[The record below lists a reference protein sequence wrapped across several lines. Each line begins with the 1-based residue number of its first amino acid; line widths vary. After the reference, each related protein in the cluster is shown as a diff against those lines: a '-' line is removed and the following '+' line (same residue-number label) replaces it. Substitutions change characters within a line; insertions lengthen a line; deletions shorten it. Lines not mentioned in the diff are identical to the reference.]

1 MVGVRANRHLRSSAV
16 TLNGFILALS
26 TSASGQIK
34 DNSFL
39 LEEAYNQEPGVVQ
52 HINSFARS
60 DEGDWSYLFTQEW
73 PLGSLRHQL
82 SYSLLLQHSRRD
94 GTGFG
99 DAVFNYRYQLIGT
112 AQARTAMAPR
122 ISLILPLGNERLGRG
137 NGGLG
142 FQVNLPLSLVL
153 SPRLTTHWNAGAT
166 LVPSAGNESGRATTF
181 GPNVGGSVVW
191 SFSPKFDALVE
202 AVWMNQESVV
212 GEGRTSR
219 ESIALLSPGIR
230 IAWEVA
236 NGVELVPG
244 AAYTLNL
251 SGPTGNDAIFLYL
264 SIEHLFQH
272 Q

>member
-1 MVGVRANRHLRSSAV
+1 MPGGRRPEWLRGACS
-16 TLNGFILALS
+16 GRS
-26 TSASGQIK
+26 TGG
-34 DNSFL
+34 
-39 LEEAYNQEPGVVQ
+39 EHRP
-52 HINSFARS
+52 R
-60 DEGDWSYLFTQEW
+60 
-73 PLGSLRHQL
+73 
-82 SYSLLLQHSRRD
+82 RRD
-94 GTGFG
+94 GTRSSCVG
-99 DAVFNYRYQLIGT
+99 DRADIGLGPETVQVLFEQL
-112 AQARTAMAPR
+112 
-122 ISLILPLGNERLGRG
+122 LPLGNERLGRG

>member
-1 MVGVRANRHLRSSAV
+1 VHLERSAV
-16 TLNGFILALS
+16 PLHAFILALS
-26 TSASGQIK
+26 TSGSAQIK

-52 HINSFARS
+52 HINSFVRS
-60 DEGDWSYLFTQEW
+60 GEGEWSYLFTQEW
-73 PLGSLRHQL
+73 PLGSLQHQL
-82 SYSLLLQHSRRD
+82 SYSLLLQHSRGE

-99 DAVFNYRYQLIGT
+99 DAVLNYRYQLIGT

-122 ISLILPLGNERLGRG
+122 VSLTLPLGNERRGRG
-137 NGGLG
+137 SGGLG

-166 LVPSAGNESGRATTF
+166 LVPSAGNESGRATTLS
-181 GPNVGGSVVW
+181 PNLGASVVW

-202 AVWMNQESVV
+202 AVWINQESVV

-219 ESIALLSPGIR
+219 EGIALLSPGFR
-230 IAWEVA
+230 VAWEVA

-244 AAYTLNL
+244 AAYTLDL
-251 SGPTGNDAIFLYL
+251 SGPPGNDAIFLYL
-264 SIEHLFQH
+264 SLEHPFHH